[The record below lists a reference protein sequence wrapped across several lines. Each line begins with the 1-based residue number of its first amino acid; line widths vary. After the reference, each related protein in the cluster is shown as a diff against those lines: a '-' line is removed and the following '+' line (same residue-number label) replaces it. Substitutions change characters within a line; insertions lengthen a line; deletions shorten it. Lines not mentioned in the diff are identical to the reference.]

1 MHKLRVYLLSAMA
14 MLLVACN
21 SSDNTITNP
30 PDGGTGGG
38 GGGGGGGGPTA
49 ASISVSS
56 DVATIPA
63 DGSVDATLTAFVRD
77 SSNALISG
85 VPVSFT
91 ATSGGV
97 AGSPATTD
105 ATGTATATL
114 VTAGDTSLRTITVT
128 ATAGSLQATVQV
140 QVVASTGG
148 TSLQMG
154 SGSGVS
160 FQPGVIAV
168 ANSMLSAGGSTG
180 LSVSIVQS
188 GGTLYTGSATITF
201 NSPCLAAG
209 TAEVRQN
216 GVAVPSL
223 TTTTGVANVTYVA
236 LGCNGPDIIT
246 ASSTVNSQSLSASGT
261 VSVAA
266 ATVGSIE
273 FVSATPTNIALLGTG
288 DANRPESSIVVFR
301 VKDASGGAVSGASVA
316 FSLNTTVGGIQ
327 HSPTTAT
334 SDGQGLV
341 QTVVTAGTVATSVR
355 VTAAVTSVT
364 PQISTQ
370 SSQLTVT
377 TGIPTDASFS
387 LAVECFNIEGWDYD
401 GQTTGVTARL
411 GDRFQNP
418 VPDGTAVT
426 FNAEGGNI
434 LSSCTTATT
443 ASEGGVCKVTY
454 RSSNPRPSDGRVSVL
469 ATAIGEESF
478 VDTNSN
484 GAFDNGESFSDLP
497 EVFRDDDEDGIY
509 DSGEIFFDFNNNQ
522 TRDLADGLFN
532 GVLCNDTTGR
542 CGGASTRSLGIGEQN
557 LVILSGSTASIS
569 QSDGSWPALLS
580 FPAGTASVLVWVR
593 DLHENPMPAGT
604 TVSAKVGTGGVTVEG
619 ATSYIVPCSAIAAGV
634 QFPGITVFQFT
645 VKGAAASSA
654 VLSIEVKTPNNV
666 LTTKNVTVEF
676 M

>member
-1 MHKLRVYLLSAMA
+1 MHKLRVFLLSAMA

-30 PDGGTGGG
+30 DSGTGGG
-38 GGGGGGGGPTA
+38 GGGTGGGGTTA
-49 ASISVSS
+49 ASISVTSS
-56 DVATIPA
+56 VTSIPA
-63 DGSVDATLTAFVRD
+63 DGSVSAKLTAFVRD

-85 VPVSFT
+85 VPVTFT
-91 ATSGGV
+91 ASSGGV
-97 AGSPATTD
+97 SGSPATTD

-168 ANSMLSAGGSTG
+168 ANNMLSAGGSTG

-188 GGTLYTGSATITF
+188 DGTLYTGSATITF
-201 NSPCLAAG
+201 NSPCVAAA
-209 TAEVRQN
+209 TAEIRQN
-216 GVAVPSL
+216 GVPVGSV
-223 TTTTGVANVTYVA
+223 TTTTGVANVSYVA
-236 LGCNGPDIIT
+236 VGCSGADVIT
-246 ASSTVNSQSLSASGT
+246 ASSTVNSQSLSANGT
-261 VSVAA
+261 VTVAA

-288 DANRPESSIVVFR
+288 DANRPESSVVIFR
-301 VKDASGGAVSGASVA
+301 VKDASGGAVSGANVA

-387 LAVECFNIEGWDYD
+387 LAVECFNIEGWAYD
-401 GQTTGVTARL
+401 GVTTGVTARL

-434 LSSCTTATT
+434 LSSCTTTTT
-443 ASEGGVCKVTY
+443 ASEGGVCQVTY
-454 RSSNPRPSDGRVSVL
+454 RSSNPRPTDGRVTLL

-484 GAFDNGESFSDLP
+484 GAFDNSESFSDLP
-497 EVFRDDDEDGIY
+497 EVFRDDDEDNIY
-509 DSGEIFFDFNNNQ
+509 DSGEIFFDFNNDQ
-522 TRDLADGLFN
+522 TRNLADGIFN

-557 LVILSGSTASIS
+557 LVILSGSTATIT
-569 QSDGSWPALLS
+569 QPDGSWPASLS
-580 FPAGTASVLVWVR
+580 FTAGSTTTFQVWVR
-593 DLHENPMPAGT
+593 DLHENVVPAQS
-604 TVSAKVGTGGVTVEG
+604 TVAASVGTGISLVG
-619 ATSYIVPCSAIAAGV
+619 AGSYTVPCSAIDASV
-634 QFPGITVFQFT
+634 QFPGITLFEFRVT
-645 VKGAAASSA
+645 ANAPVSS
-654 VLSIEVKTPNNV
+654 V
-666 LTTKNVTVEF
+666 LTITVTTPKGVITTRVVPVDVL
-676 M
+676 